1 MMCYLTFMNK
11 GVYMT
16 EKIELH
22 GHELEFLKNNGK
34 AVIEINLGEMTD
46 ECYLIDV
53 FSVDQTDYVALI
65 SSDSNEIYIFY
76 YEDSFENDEIDL
88 KVIDD
93 EQELEEVFHLFT
105 HYWDDESIDNLV
117 EDYNT
122 DIESFEEDDEIL
134 DDKESLD
141 E

>member
-1 MMCYLTFMNK
+1 M
-11 GVYMT
+11 
-16 EKIELH
+16 
-22 GHELEFLKNNGK
+22 
-34 AVIEINLGEMTD
+34 
-46 ECYLIDV
+46 IDV

-88 KVIDD
+88 KVVDD
-93 EQELEEVFHLFT
+93 EEELEEVFHLFT

-122 DIESFEEDDEIL
+122 DIESFEHDE
-134 DDKESLD
+134 ESLD

>member
-1 MMCYLTFMNK
+1 M
-11 GVYMT
+11 V

-34 AVIEINLGEMTD
+34 AVIEIDLGETRD

-65 SSDSNEIYIFY
+65 SSDTNEIYIFY
-76 YEDSFENDEIDL
+76 YEDSFENDEVDL
-88 KVIDD
+88 KVVED
-93 EQELEEVFHLFT
+93 ENELEDVFHLFT
-105 HYWDDESIDNLV
+105 HYWYDDAIDGLV

-122 DIESFEEDDEIL
+122 DL
-134 DDKESLD
+134 ESL
-141 E
+141 EE

>member
-1 MMCYLTFMNK
+1 
-11 GVYMT
+11 MT

-34 AVIEINLGEMTD
+34 AVIEIDLGEVTD

-88 KVIDD
+88 KVVDD
-93 EQELEEVFHLFT
+93 EEELEEVFHLFT

-122 DIESFEEDDEIL
+122 DIESFEHDE
-134 DDKESLD
+134 ESLD

>member
-1 MMCYLTFMNK
+1 
-11 GVYMT
+11 
-16 EKIELH
+16 
-22 GHELEFLKNNGK
+22 
-34 AVIEINLGEMTD
+34 MTD

>member
-1 MMCYLTFMNK
+1 
-11 GVYMT
+11 MT

-34 AVIEINLGEMTD
+34 AVIEINLGEVTD

>member
-1 MMCYLTFMNK
+1 
-11 GVYMT
+11 MT

-34 AVIEINLGEMTD
+34 AVIEINLGEVTD

-122 DIESFEEDDEIL
+122 DIESFEEVDEIL

>member
-1 MMCYLTFMNK
+1 MCYLTFMNK

-22 GHELEFLKNNGK
+22 EHELEFLKNNGK
-34 AVIEINLGEMTD
+34 AVIEINLGEVTD

>member
-1 MMCYLTFMNK
+1 M
-11 GVYMT
+11 V

-34 AVIEINLGEMTD
+34 AVIEIDLGEVTD

-88 KVIDD
+88 KVVDD
-93 EQELEEVFHLFT
+93 EEELEEVFHLFT

-122 DIESFEEDDEIL
+122 DIESFEHDE
-134 DDKESLD
+134 ESLD

>member
-1 MMCYLTFMNK
+1 
-11 GVYMT
+11 MT